1 MGRLYCKISDK
12 ISYLGRDIEDAL
24 RYGILTDSDIEELNQ
39 RLGFYKFG
47 YETLNN
53 TNIINY
59 LNGDL
64 LKNSSI
70 EKGLTFSDQR
80 IKPYKRDKKFNYE
93 KIYKNEKIELGEEYF
108 RIVINTIYNILKE
121 VYDNKIDKI
130 IENPKSKLYK
140 EVVEEFA
147 YWFTR
152 FFALNMTV
160 WTIRAGSLRTI
171 NYTI

>member
-39 RLGFYKFG
+39 KLGFYKFG

-70 EKGLTFSDQR
+70 EKGLTFSDQGLNLINE
-80 IKPYKRDKKFNYE
+80 IKNLIMKRYTKTKK
-93 KIYKNEKIELGEEYF
+93 
-108 RIVINTIYNILKE
+108 
-121 VYDNKIDKI
+121 
-130 IENPKSKLYK
+130 
-140 EVVEEFA
+140 
-147 YWFTR
+147 
-152 FFALNMTV
+152 LN
-160 WTIRAGSLRTI
+160 
-171 NYTI
+171 